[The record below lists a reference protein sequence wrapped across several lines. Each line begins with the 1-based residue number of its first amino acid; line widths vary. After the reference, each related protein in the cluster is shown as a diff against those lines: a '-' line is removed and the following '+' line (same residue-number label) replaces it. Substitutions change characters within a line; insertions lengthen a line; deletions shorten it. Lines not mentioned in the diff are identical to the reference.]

1 MINPQWPKE
10 LSPAKCVTM
19 GPITAVNILISS
31 WLATV
36 QVSMSTF
43 CQNHLVATCG
53 TVVTE
58 VRIHHVDSP
67 DTQSFCLST
76 AQG

>member
-31 WLATV
+31 WLAIV
-36 QVSMSTF
+36 LVSIFTF
-43 CQNHLVATCG
+43 CQNHLVAICV

-58 VRIHHVDSP
+58 VRIHRVDSP
-67 DTQSFCLST
+67 DTQSFFLST